1 MKKKFLIIIS
11 GASGGIGQL
20 LIKKLSKKFKILCIY
35 NQKKPKFTKTANFL
49 KIDYD
54 EPSKI
59 KNASIRL
66 KKMTLSEKKIIFLN
80 LAAVKIDKLS
90 IQINKNEMNKTFNV
104 NYFSLFY
111 LVQAILPNLIRNKW
125 GRVINFSST
134 GGLSGEVG
142 TLLYTS
148 SKHACTGMMKVFS
161 KEFAKFNITFNTIK
175 LGNFDAGMYK
185 KLTKNAKANILKK
198 IPSEKTGDINS
209 IYNSIKFI
217 IGSNYVNGSEV
228 SVDGGFNA
236 S

>member
-35 NQKKPKFTKTANFL
+35 NQKKPKFTKTANYL
-49 KIDYD
+49 KIDYND
-54 EPSKI
+54 KSKI

-66 KKMTLSEKKIIFLN
+66 KKITLSEKKIIFLN
-80 LAAVKIDKLS
+80 LAAIKIDKLS

-125 GRVINFSST
+125 GRIINFSST
-134 GGLSGEVG
+134 GGLSGEIG

-209 IYNSIKFI
+209 IYNAIKFI
-217 IGSNYVNGSEV
+217 IGSSYVNGSEV

>member
-35 NQKKPKFTKTANFL
+35 NKKKPRFAKTTQYL

-54 EPSKI
+54 NPLKI
-59 KNASIRL
+59 KNASIKL
-66 KKMTLSEKKIIFLN
+66 KKMTLLEKKIIFLN
-80 LAAVKIDKLS
+80 LAAFKIDKIS
-90 IQINKNEMNKTFNV
+90 ININKKEMNKTFNI

-111 LVQAILPNLIRNKW
+111 LIQAILPNLIKNKW

-134 GGLSGEVG
+134 GGLAGEVG

-148 SKHACTGMMKVFS
+148 SKYASLGMMSVLS

-185 KLTKNAKANILKK
+185 KLSENTKANILKK
-198 IPSEKTGDINS
+198 IPSGKTGDASS
-209 IYNSIKFI
+209 IYNAIKFI
-217 IGSNYVNGSEV
+217 ISSDYVNGSEV

-236 S
+236 

>member
-11 GASGGIGQL
+11 GASGGIGKL
-20 LIKKLSKKFKILCIY
+20 LIKKLSEKFKILFIY
-35 NQKKPKFTKTANFL
+35 NKNKPRFAKTDKYL

-54 EPSKI
+54 EASKI
-59 KNASIRL
+59 KNISIKL
-66 KKMTLSEKKIIFLN
+66 KKMILSEKKIIFLN
-80 LAAVKIDKLS
+80 LAAIKIDKLS

-134 GGLSGEVG
+134 GGLAGEVG

-185 KLTKNAKANILKK
+185 KLTKSAKANILKK
-198 IPSEKTGDINS
+198 IPSEKTGDVNS
-209 IYNSIKFI
+209 IYNAIKFI

>member
-80 LAAVKIDKLS
+80 LAAIKIDKLS
-90 IQINKNEMNKTFNV
+90 IQIKKKEMNETFNV

-134 GGLSGEVG
+134 VGLTGEVG

-148 SKHACTGMMKVFS
+148 SKHASTGMMKVFS

-198 IPSEKTGDINS
+198 IPSEKTGDVNS
-209 IYNSIKFI
+209 IYNAIKFI

-228 SVDGGFNA
+228 SVDGGFDA
-236 S
+236 

>member
-1 MKKKFLIIIS
+1 MKKKFLVIIS

-35 NQKKPKFTKTANFL
+35 NQKKPKFTKTANYL
-49 KIDYD
+49 KIDYNQ
-54 EPSKI
+54 PSKI

-66 KKMTLSEKKIIFLN
+66 KKMTLPEKKIIFLN
-80 LAAVKIDKLS
+80 LAAIKIDRLS
-90 IQINKNEMNKTFNV
+90 IHINKNEMNETFNV

-125 GRVINFSST
+125 GRIINFSST
-134 GGLSGEVG
+134 GGLAGEVG

-148 SKHACTGMMKVFS
+148 SKHASTGMMKVFS

-198 IPSEKTGDINS
+198 IPSEKTGDVNS
-209 IYNSIKFI
+209 IYNAIKFI

>member
-35 NQKKPKFTKTANFL
+35 NQKKPKFTKTANCL
-49 KIDYD
+49 KINYD

-66 KKMTLSEKKIIFLN
+66 NKMTLSEKKIIFLN
-80 LAAVKIDKLS
+80 LAAIKIDKLS
-90 IQINKNEMNKTFNV
+90 IQINKNEMNETFNV

-134 GGLSGEVG
+134 GGLAGEVG

-148 SKHACTGMMKVFS
+148 SKHASMGMMKVFS

-198 IPSEKTGDINS
+198 IPSEKTGDVNS
-209 IYNSIKFI
+209 IYNAIKFI

-228 SVDGGFNA
+228 SVDGGFDA
-236 S
+236 

>member
-35 NQKKPKFTKTANFL
+35 NQKKPKFTKTANCL

-90 IQINKNEMNKTFNV
+90 IQINKNEINKTFNV

-134 GGLSGEVG
+134 GGLAGEVG

-148 SKHACTGMMKVFS
+148 SKHASAGMMKVFS

-198 IPSEKTGDINS
+198 IPSEKTGDVNS
-209 IYNSIKFI
+209 IYNAIKFI

-228 SVDGGFNA
+228 SVDGGFDA
-236 S
+236 